1 MKLKDLLSEA
11 FAANSK
17 LASAVKFMKKHA
29 ESTYEDEKEIQS
41 AMKDVKAS
49 GLTSEDVF
57 KFASMFPRDS
67 FKVDDI
73 RSGKLEAQI
82 KRVYLS
88 GGDQSKALEKAKALK
103 SFLLAFDKNHGGD
116 KNWYKGY

>member
-1 MKLKDLLSEA
+1 MKLVDILKEA
-11 FAANSK
+11 FSANSK
-17 LASAVKFMKKHA
+17 LANALLYMKKNA
-29 ESTYEDEKEIQS
+29 EEAYQDEPEIMS
-41 AMKDVKAS
+41 AMADVKAS
-49 GLTSEDVF
+49 GLLSKDVF
-57 KFASMFPRDS
+57 TFASLFPRDS

-82 KRVYLS
+82 KRVYFGES
-88 GGDQSKALEKAKALK
+88 ETSALNKAKALK

>member
-17 LASAVKFMKKHA
+17 LASAVKFMKKNA
-29 ESTYEDEKEIQS
+29 ESAYEDEKEIQS

-57 KFASMFPRDS
+57 KFASLFPKDS

-82 KRVYLS
+82 KRVYF
-88 GGDQSKALEKAKALK
+88 GGDESKALEKAKALK
-103 SFLLAFDKNHGGD
+103 SFLLAFDKNFGGD

>member
-17 LASAVKFMKKHA
+17 LASAVKFMKKNA

-57 KFASMFPRDS
+57 KFASLFPRDS

-103 SFLLAFDKNHGGD
+103 GFLLAFDKNHGGD